1 MTEQER
7 LRFIQG
13 VIDRLLYLNDA
24 DRQEF
29 LKYLDALFSIYKPQR
44 QTKWGHEVFS
54 DNQNQEDN
62 EKREDSL

>member
-1 MTEQER
+1 MIEQER

-24 DRQEF
+24 DREEF
-29 LKYLDALFSIYKPQR
+29 LKYMDALFSIYKPQK
-44 QTKWGHEVFS
+44 QTKWGHEVFH
-54 DNQNQEDN
+54 DNLNQDHN

>member
-13 VIDRLLYLNDA
+13 VIDRLLYLNDD

-44 QTKWGHEVFS
+44 QTKWGAEIFN
-54 DNQNQEDN
+54 DTLNQEDN
-62 EKREDSL
+62 ENRQDSL